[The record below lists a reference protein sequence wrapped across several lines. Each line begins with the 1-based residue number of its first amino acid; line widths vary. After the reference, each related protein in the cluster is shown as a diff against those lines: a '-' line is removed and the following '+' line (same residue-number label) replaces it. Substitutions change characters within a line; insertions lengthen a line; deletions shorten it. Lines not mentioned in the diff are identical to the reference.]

1 MDEQTG
7 QSGQARQPASQP
19 TGDVTEKTTSVNS
32 VISSLTC
39 LYFNA
44 DSLLNKRNEL
54 RPVISQHQPM
64 IICISEILPTNCV
77 TPLSE
82 SELNI
87 DNYKCFANLTSARR
101 GVCLYLYARLTKRNR
116 VPYDDRL

>member
-1 MDEQTG
+1 MTG
-7 QSGQARQPASQP
+7 QTNRHPT

-32 VISSLTC
+32 EISSLTC

-44 DSLLNKRNEL
+44 DPLLNKLNEL
-54 RPVISQHQPM
+54 RLVISQHQPM
-64 IICISEILPTNCV
+64 IMCISEILPTNCV

-87 DNYKCFANLTSARR
+87 DNYKCFVNLTSAMR
-101 GVCLYLYARLTKRNR
+101 GVCIYIVQLRT
-116 VPYDDRL
+116 